1 MKKIDAR
8 CPQPTPEEL
17 QSRWNHWTQAMELSN
32 AMLMAGL
39 AQRTGPDGDLQAAY
53 REWYDKYQLL
63 KWKDFPRESPPAE

>member
-1 MKKIDAR
+1 
-8 CPQPTPEEL
+8 
-17 QSRWNHWTQAMELSN
+17 MELSN